1 MSNTVRAAAEG
12 LPKIFQAENNF
23 GDTVPAKNGFS
34 RRSVLGALATLP
46 VASLPGL
53 AETAE
58 HPDADLFW
66 LDKEMEEADV
76 QRNLAAK
83 ACRRIGKKCEKLY
96 PPAPPQWEQPAM
108 PDYLHKIIANST
120 IHDLKRK
127 TPEPLLA
134 WQKALDEQRAANKA
148 LQEAYLDKVDEIN
161 RESGVDAA
169 EEALSARVDE
179 LYKIGDRIFATPANT
194 LEGILVKLR
203 AVDMMDFA
211 SFADENAVFLSISA
225 DIRRLAGE
233 AT

>member
-1 MSNTVRAAAEG
+1 M
-12 LPKIFQAENNF
+12 
-23 GDTVPAKNGFS
+23 
-34 RRSVLGALATLP
+34 
-46 VASLPGL
+46 

-58 HPDADLFW
+58 HPDADLLW

-83 ACRRIGKKCEKLY
+83 ACRRIGKKCEKLF
-96 PPAPPQWEQPAM
+96 PPAPPQWEPPDM
-108 PDYLHKIIANST
+108 PDSLRKIIGNST
-120 IHDLKRK
+120 IHDLKSN
-127 TPEPLLA
+127 PPAHLLA
-134 WQKALDEQRAANKA
+134 WRQLLDEQRAASKA

-161 RESGVDAA
+161 RQSGVDAA
-169 EEALSARVDE
+169 EKALSARVDE
-179 LYKIGDRIFATPANT
+179 LYKIGDRIIATPANT

-211 SFADENAVFLSISA
+211 SFAAESAVFSSIAA